1 MLAELKK
8 LCAVLYS
15 MLADEKGK
23 VVQVPSDVA

>member
-1 MLAELKK
+1 MLAEMKR

-23 VVQVPSDVA
+23 VVSPSDVG